1 LALSIPDDLFAELV
15 RHVLSNIKAATRPDQ
30 IRSLIQAVTAIS
42 QAAGHR
48 LGKYVT
54 TIIPEVL
61 RFVEKSDGDD
71 ELKEACFQAFETL
84 VIRCPSDS
92 AAFVENVSSLSLK
105 YIKHDPNYDAGD
117 DDGDEEADEE
127 DEEWRYSWTHEQR

>member
-1 LALSIPDDLFAELV
+1 M
-15 RHVLSNIKAATRPDQ
+15 
-30 IRSLIQAVTAIS
+30 TAIS

-48 LGKYVT
+48 LGKYVG
-54 TIIPEVL
+54 TIIPEIL

-92 AAFVENVSSLSLK
+92 AAFVDKITSFSLK

-117 DDGDEEADEE
+117 EDGDEEADEE
-127 DEEWRYSWTHEQR
+127 DEEWRYNFDSQ